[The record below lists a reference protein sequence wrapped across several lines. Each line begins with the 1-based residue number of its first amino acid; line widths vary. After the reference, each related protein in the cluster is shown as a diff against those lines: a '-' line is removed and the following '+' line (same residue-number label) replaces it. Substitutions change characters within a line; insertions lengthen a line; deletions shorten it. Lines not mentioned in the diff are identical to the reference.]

1 VRQAVWQ
8 KIAESLQQDI
18 RNGLFDG
25 DGRLPTEVVLAA
37 RFSVNRHTVRQ
48 AIGHLADLGIVMSH
62 QGRGVF
68 LRDSGLEYRVGSRT
82 RLTDNLM
89 RQGRRPERE
98 DLHTE
103 IIPAP
108 RAVSRALRLAVSAPV
123 QWLSYRTR
131 VEGRLTCLNDHY
143 FAAERFPAIGDNF
156 LRLGSITE
164 ALRGEGIEDYLRA
177 STRINA
183 RISSSS
189 EAKLLDLNRGRPLLV
204 TWGVDCD
211 LLGRPISVNQ
221 ARMVADSV
229 TLTVERDE

>member
-1 VRQAVWQ
+1 MRQAVWQ
-8 KIAESLQQDI
+8 KIAETLQQDI
-18 RNGLFDG
+18 RSGLFDNG
-25 DGRLPTEVVLAA
+25 GRLPTEVVLAA

-48 AIGHLADLGIVMSH
+48 AIGHLADLGIVVSH

-68 LRDSGLEYRVGSRT
+68 LRDAGLEYRVGPRT
-82 RLTDNLM
+82 RLTDNLV

-98 DLHTE
+98 EVRVET
-103 IIPAP
+103 IPAP
-108 RAVSRALRLAVSAPV
+108 RAVSRALRLPFSASV

-143 FAAERFPAIGDNF
+143 FPTERFPAIGEDF

-164 ALRGEGIEDYLRA
+164 ALRCAGIDDYLRA

-183 RISSSS
+183 RLCSAA
-189 EAKLLDLNRGRPLLV
+189 EAKQLDLSRGRPLIV
-204 TWGVDCD
+204 TAGVDCD